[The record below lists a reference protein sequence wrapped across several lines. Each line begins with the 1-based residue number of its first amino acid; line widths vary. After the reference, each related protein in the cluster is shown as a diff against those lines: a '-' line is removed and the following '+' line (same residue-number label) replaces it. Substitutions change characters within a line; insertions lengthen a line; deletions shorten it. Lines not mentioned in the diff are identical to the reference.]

1 MFPEKGQPETL
12 PGPTMKKIR
21 TKEDDF
27 DELFKEDSPIIP
39 NPTLTY
45 PTMAYPVFF
54 IELACHLSVLDE
66 FDQHF
71 QASVHFPLTSVGN
84 KSLLRQ

>member
-1 MFPEKGQPETL
+1 MSLPGPGTGEAWRDETDSGLDRMFPEKGQPETL

-27 DELFKEDSPIIP
+27 EELFKEDIP

-45 PTMAYPVFF
+45 PTMAYPTLT
-54 IELACHLSVLDE
+54 EPNPSMSYLSYSTL
-66 FDQHF
+66 
-71 QASVHFPLTSVGN
+71 S
-84 KSLLRQ
+84 